1 MFKNETRRGLN
12 KGNPKAYKEVFRIL
26 YPRLKGYCSLFVN
39 APEEVEDII
48 QECFLSLWENRA
60 SIDSSKKI
68 ESLLF
73 VMARNR
79 CLNHLKKQQLSTQNI
94 RIENIADSDLQH
106 LYQIDLLN
114 KEEQSL
120 EELMVA
126 SFKNAV
132 DKLPS
137 KMKMVFVS
145 CKLEGKKQ
153 KDVAKELGIS
163 LKMVEKHIA
172 RAKDI
177 ISNQLELQYPALIF
191 LITSFM
197 N

>member
-1 MFKNETRRGLN
+1 MFKDETRRGLT
-12 KGNPKAYKEVFRIL
+12 KGNPKDYREVFRIL

-39 APEEVEDII
+39 DPDEVEDII

-79 CLNHLKKQQLSTQNI
+79 CLNHLKKQQLGTQNI
-94 RIENIADSDLQH
+94 RIENIAGSELQH
-106 LYQIDLLN
+106 LYQIDLIN

-120 EELMVA
+120 EELMVT

-132 DKLPS
+132 DNLPS
-137 KMKMVFVS
+137 KMKMVFVL

-153 KDVAKELGIS
+153 KDVAEELGIS

-172 RAKDI
+172 RAKNI
-177 ISNQLELQYPALIF
+177 ISNQLKLQYPALIF